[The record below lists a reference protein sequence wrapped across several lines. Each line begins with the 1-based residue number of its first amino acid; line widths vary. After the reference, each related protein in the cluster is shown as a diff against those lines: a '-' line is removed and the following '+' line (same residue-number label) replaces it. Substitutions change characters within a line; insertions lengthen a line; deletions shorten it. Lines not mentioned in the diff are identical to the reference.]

1 MFVESNDSFEKN
13 LSRLNNLINMY
24 KTYDT
29 LLYWV
34 DLRLTFFAT

>member
-13 LSRLNNLINMY
+13 LSRLNNLINTY

-34 DLRLTFFAT
+34 DLRFIFFTT